1 MTNTN
6 SKPPSPDERE
16 AKLAAR
22 RNHKMARSVHAFVRG
37 NTLQFYEWLERIKG
51 GALPEGPEI
60 WIGGDCHVGNLG
72 PVANAQGKIDVQ
84 IRDLDQTVIGNPAHD
99 LIRLG
104 LSLATAARD
113 SVLSG
118 VVTARMM
125 EELME
130 GYEKC
135 FDEKMDQ
142 TKEFPSPDTVKV
154 TIKEA
159 ARRSWK
165 DLAKERI
172 EDTTPHIPLG
182 KTFWPISKEEREAI
196 AKIFEVKNL
205 FCHITS
211 TGIGNENTTVKI
223 LDAAYWIKGCSSLGK
238 LRYAVLIDAETAGG
252 GNTER
257 GLIDIKEAVKAA
269 APSRP
274 GARMPQVN
282 GERVVEGARHLSPYL
297 GDRMAAADI
306 LGRSVFIR
314 ELLPQDMKVEIKK
327 LPQEEAGKV
336 AHYLGMVVGNAHARQ
351 MDREVRKLWKK
362 DLQRNRAKT
371 LEAPS
376 WLWSSIVELVASHE
390 GAYLEHCRKHALPSM
405 P

>member
-1 MTNTN
+1 MTHSN

-16 AKLAAR
+16 AKLVAY
-22 RNHKMARSVHAFVRG
+22 RNHKMARSVRAFVRG
-37 NTLQFYEWLERIKG
+37 NTVQFYEWLERKKG
-51 GALPEGPEI
+51 GSLPEGPEI

-72 PVANAQGKIDVQ
+72 PIANAQGKIDVQ

-113 SVLSG
+113 SELSG

-125 EELME
+125 EQLMA

-135 FDEKMDQ
+135 FEEKTEQ
-142 TKEFPSPDTVKV
+142 AEEFPSPDTVRV

-165 DLAKERI
+165 DLAKERM
-172 EDTTPHIPLG
+172 EDTRPHIPLG
-182 KTFWPISKEEREAI
+182 KAFWPISKEERKAI
-196 AKIFEVKNL
+196 EKMFEVRNL

-211 TGIGNENTTVKI
+211 AGIGNENTAVKI

-238 LRYAVLIDAETAGG
+238 LRYAVLLDTETAGG
-252 GNTER
+252 RKTAR
-257 GLIDIKEAVKAA
+257 SLIDIKEAVKAA
-269 APSRP
+269 APSRYE
-274 GARMPQVN
+274 GRMPRVD

-297 GDRMAAADI
+297 GDRMAAAAI

-351 MDREVRKLWKK
+351 MDREVKKLWKK
-362 DLQRNRAKT
+362 ELQRNRGKS
-371 LEAPS
+371 LGAPS
-376 WLWSSIVELVASHE
+376 WLWSSVVELVADHE
-390 GAYLEHCRKHALPSM
+390 GAYLEHCRKYALRAIS
-405 P
+405 

>member
-16 AKLAAR
+16 AKLSAL

-37 NTLQFYEWLERIKG
+37 NTLQFYEWLEGIKG

-72 PVANAQGKIDVQ
+72 PVANVQGKIDVQ

-125 EELME
+125 EELMQ

-165 DLAKERI
+165 DLATERI

-182 KTFWPISKEEREAI
+182 KKFWPISKEEREAI
-196 AKIFEVKNL
+196 EKIFEVKNL

-252 GNTER
+252 GKTER

-269 APSRP
+269 APRRP
-274 GARMPQVN
+274 GARMPQIN

-297 GDRMAAADI
+297 GDRIAATDI

-376 WLWSSIVELVASHE
+376 WLWSSVVELVASHE

>member
-1 MTNTN
+1 MTD
-6 SKPPSPDERE
+6 SKSTLPAPHDRE
-16 AKLAAR
+16 ALLTAH

-37 NTLQFYEWLERIKG
+37 STVQFYGWLEGVKEG
-51 GALPEGPEI
+51 TLPEGPGI

-72 PVANAQGKIDVQ
+72 PVANAHGRIDVQ

-113 SVLSG
+113 SDLSG

-125 EELME
+125 EQLMA

-135 FDEKMDQ
+135 FEEKLDEAG
-142 TKEFPSPDTVKV
+142 EFPSSGTVKV

-182 KTFWPISKEEREAI
+182 KAFWPISKEERKAI
-196 AKIFEVKNL
+196 EKIFEVKNL

-211 TGIGNENTTVKI
+211 TGIGNENTTIKI

-238 LRYAVLIDAETAGG
+238 LRYAALIDAETVGG
-252 GNTER
+252 KTTR

-269 APSRP
+269 APRQP
-274 GARMPQVN
+274 GARMPQIN

-297 GDRMAAADI
+297 GDRMTAADI
-306 LGRSVFIR
+306 LGRSVFVR
-314 ELLPQDMKVEIKK
+314 ELLPQDMKVEIKR

-336 AHYLGMVVGNAHARQ
+336 AHYLGMVVGNAHTRQ

-362 DLQRNRAKT
+362 ELQQNRAKT

-390 GAYLEHCRKHALPSM
+390 GAYLEHCRKHALQPA